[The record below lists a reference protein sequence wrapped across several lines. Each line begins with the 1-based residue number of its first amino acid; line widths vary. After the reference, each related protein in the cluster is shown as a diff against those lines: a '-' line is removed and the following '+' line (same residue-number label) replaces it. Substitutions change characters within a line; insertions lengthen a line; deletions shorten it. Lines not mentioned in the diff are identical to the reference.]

1 MATYEYFMV
10 QVPPR
15 IEVRRDTG
23 QGEAAA
29 YLQAIVNQYA
39 AQGWDFYRVDT
50 LGVYQNPGCAGML
63 TGKKQ
68 ETTVYYVVSFRRERP
83 MNAPVGAAQGG

>member
-1 MATYEYFMV
+1 MANCEYFMV

-29 YLQAIVNQYA
+29 YLQNVVNQYA
-39 AQGWDFYRVDT
+39 NQGWEFYRVDT
-50 LGVYQNPGCAGML
+50 LGVFQNPGCLGAL
-63 TGKKQ
+63 TGQ
-68 ETTVYYVVSFRRERP
+68 RQGTTVYYVVNFRRERP
-83 MNAPVGAAQGG
+83 MSAPMGMPQQG